1 MSVLFTTRDPC
12 FCNDFEFIEK
22 GAGQGEWT
30 QINRAVAVLTPQFS
44 RRDPDPPVLIR
55 ESVMTIAGKE

>member
-55 ESVMTIAGKE
+55 ESVVAVAGKE